1 MSDEEDSAV
10 EFCVGVDGIS
20 LNLYSSPKWIMERMT
35 DPSGELIQGTLDM
48 LILKAL
54 ARGPLHGYGVAE
66 WIHQTS
72 QQALRVEEGALYP
85 ALHRLQLRGLL
96 SAEWG
101 ASENNRRAKFYQ
113 LTAEGKKRLTAE
125 SQRWA
130 RLSAAVAFVM
140 QQA

>member
-1 MSDEEDSAV
+1 MFREESSD
-10 EFCVGVDGIS
+10 
-20 LNLYSSPKWIMERMT
+20 
-35 DPSGELIQGTLDM
+35 SGDLIQGTLEM

-54 ARGPLHGYGVAE
+54 ARGPQHGYAVAE

-72 QQALRVEEGALYP
+72 QQLLKVEEGALYP
-85 ALHRLQLRGLL
+85 ALHRLELRGLL
-96 SAEWG
+96 QAEWG

-113 LTAEGKKRLTAE
+113 LTTEGKKRLHGE

-140 QQA
+140 QAS